1 MSLLLPQ
8 SSESAEQQEILDA
21 LPVLVFLERAG
32 KVVFANAEARQ
43 LIGVD
48 AASGGRHFLGALVR
62 NGRAAHG
69 AYRDAPRQPVSR
81 HAHGQRWPP
90 AAH

>member
-32 KVVFANAEARQ
+32 KVVLPMLKR
-43 LIGVD
+43 G
-48 AASGGRHFLGALVR
+48 S
-62 NGRAAHG
+62 
-69 AYRDAPRQPVSR
+69 
-81 HAHGQRWPP
+81 
-90 AAH
+90 